1 MADEMKINLYE
12 VENHSDIEMVLNEIK
27 DMDLKNRVRLVN
39 GYDMKLE
46 EIKTE
51 TYEGVKIYLMD
62 FSKHRISGPGRS
74 APDKITQD
82 FFSPTRRRFLVKW
95 LQLFMSL

>member
-51 TYEGVKIYLMD
+51 TYEGVKIYLWI
-62 FSKHRISGPGRS
+62 FPNIGYL
-74 APDKITQD
+74 APVVPPQIKLLKI
-82 FFSPTRRRFLVKW
+82 FLSNQTKVW
-95 LQLFMSL
+95 

>member
-74 APDKITQD
+74 AQIKLLKIFLSNQTKV
-82 FFSPTRRRFLVKW
+82 LVKW